1 MADGGIYLDNKTI
14 LHKADL
20 ALSTLQSD
28 GGYLLPVQSA
38 KFIRILIDESKIMKL
53 ATVTPMK
60 APKQPINK
68 IRFASRILRP
78 GQEATQ
84 LAEADRAKPDLTALE
99 LDAKLFK
106 AEVHLSN
113 EVLEDSIERDEL
125 RQTIMQLMGEAI
137 SRDMDEIIVQG
148 DTSSGDAYLA
158 QFDGLLKQVTSNIV
172 NAGGQSPNKTIWR
185 DMLKTMPS
193 AFLRNK
199 RLMRYFTSVD
209 AEIMYRDSISDRQT
223 NSGDNALN
231 SDAPCGYSGIPV
243 VDVPLFP
250 ENLGLGGDET
260 AAVLTD
266 PKNIN
271 VGVWRNIRFETDKNI
286 SKGVVIIVATMR
298 FDMKL
303 IEETAAV
310 KAVEIAVS

>member
-20 ALSTLQSD
+20 ALATLQTD

-38 KFIRILIDESKIMKL
+38 KFIRILIDESKVMKL
-53 ATVTPMK
+53 ATVTPMR

-68 IRFASRILRP
+68 IRFATRILRP

-84 LAEADRAKPDLTALE
+84 LAEADRARPELSDLE

-148 DTSSGDAYLA
+148 DVASGDAYLS
-158 QFDGLLKQVTSNIV
+158 QFNGLLKQVTSNIV
-172 NAGGQSPNKTIWR
+172 DVNGATPTKSVFR
-185 DMLKTMPS
+185 DMLKVMPS
-193 AFLRNK
+193 AYLRNK
-199 RLMRYFTSVD
+199 RMMRYFTSVD
-209 AEIMYRDSISDRQT
+209 AEIMYRDSIADRFT
-223 NSGDNALN
+223 NLGDSALS
-231 SDAPCGYSGIPV
+231 SDAPVGYSGIPV

-250 ENLGLGGDET
+250 ENLGVGGNET

-303 IEETAAV
+303 IEESAAV
-310 KAVEIAVS
+310 KAVELRVG

>member
-1 MADGGIYLDNKTI
+1 MADGAIYMDNKTI

-20 ALSTLQSD
+20 ALATLQTD
-28 GGYLLPVQSA
+28 GGYLQGPQSA

-53 ATVTPMK
+53 ATVTPMR

-68 IRFASRILRP
+68 IRFATRILRP

-84 LAEADRAKPDLTALE
+84 LPEADRARPELSDLE

-137 SRDMDEIIVQG
+137 SRDMDEIIIQG
-148 DTSSGDAYLA
+148 DTSSGDVFLA

-172 NAGGQSPNKTIWR
+172 NNGGDYPTKSVFR
-185 DMLKTMPS
+185 DMLKSIPS
-193 AFLRNK
+193 PFLRNK

-223 NSGDNALN
+223 NMGDSALN
-231 SDAPCGYSGIPV
+231 SEAPVGYSGIPV

-250 ENLGLGGDET
+250 ENLGLGGNET
-260 AAVLTD
+260 AIVLTD

-310 KAVEIAVS
+310 KAIEVAVS

>member
-1 MADGGIYLDNKTI
+1 MADGAIYMDNKTI

-20 ALSTLQSD
+20 ALATLQTD
-28 GGYLLPVQSA
+28 GGYLLPVQSQ
-38 KFIRILIDESKIMKL
+38 KFIRILIDESKVMKL
-53 ATVTPMK
+53 ATVTAMK

-84 LAEADRAKPDLTALE
+84 LPEADRAKPDLSDLE

-137 SRDMDEIIVQG
+137 SRDMEEIIIQG
-148 DTSSGDAYLA
+148 DTASTDAYLA

-172 NAGGQSPNKTIWR
+172 NAGGATPNKTIWR

-193 AFLRNK
+193 PFLRNK
-199 RLMRYFTSVD
+199 RMMRFFTSTD
-209 AEIMYRDSISDRQT
+209 AEIEYRDSISDRMT
-223 NSGDNALN
+223 GSGDRALET
-231 SDAPCGYSGIPV
+231 DAPVGYSGIPV
-243 VDVPLFP
+243 VDVSLFP
-250 ENLGLGGDET
+250 ENLGVGGNET

-266 PKNIN
+266 PRNIN
-271 VGVWRNIRFETDKNI
+271 VGIWRNIRFETDKNI

-310 KAVEIAVS
+310 KAIGISVA